1 MTGDFDP
8 SDHRWSASA
17 DRAAWS
23 VRLCRAGF
31 GKRDCASV
39 FESALGRSSSLGCPP
54 MSAAGVQAFVACT
67 SRKRHLPV
75 PGLQLRDL
83 NGPLMQRAAEWTSRL
98 ESARRTIAALDLYT
112 GNSWFVARDLRDTL
126 GNDCLLWALS
136 AGFGLLGADDDIAP
150 YGATLARGHA
160 DSVVR
165 RTDPGGASRAT
176 RTWWGALCDWHGPS
190 SQTSCHRKIA
200 SVAAKHPADLFVVC
214 AGRSYVDA
222 MADDLARAASRLA
235 VPERLIIF
243 GSGVCPDDRL
253 RRSWVRVHSRVRLA
267 VGGALNSLFVRIAR
281 YALVERDSSPADAF
295 GMQAMV
301 DQLAASV
308 ERPSDIRRDRS
319 SDEQIA
325 DWIAGELQSG
335 ERISKSAALRK
346 LRRGGRACEQSRF
359 GRLFDDVQASLR

>member
-1 MTGDFDP
+1 
-8 SDHRWSASA
+8 
-17 DRAAWS
+17 
-23 VRLCRAGF
+23 
-31 GKRDCASV
+31 
-39 FESALGRSSSLGCPP
+39 
-54 MSAAGVQAFVACT
+54 MSAAAVHAFVACT
-67 SRKRHLPV
+67 SRKRYRPA

-83 NGPLMQRAAEWTSRL
+83 DGPVVRRIAEWTSRL
-98 ESARRTIAALDLYT
+98 DSARCAIAPLDLYT
-112 GNSWFVARDLRDTL
+112 GNSWYVARELRSTL
-126 GNDCLLWALS
+126 ANDSQLWALS
-136 AGFGLLGADDDIAP
+136 AGFGLLRADEDIAP
-150 YGATLARGHA
+150 YGATLTGGHA

-165 RTDPGGASRAT
+165 QTDPDGVSRVT
-176 RTWWGALCDWHGPS
+176 RTWWGALCDWRGPS
-190 SQTSCHRKIA
+190 SQTSSHREIA
-200 SVAAKHPADLFVVC
+200 SVAAKHPADLHVVC

-253 RRSWVRVHSRVRLA
+253 RRSWVRVQSRVRLA

-281 YALVERDSSPADAF
+281 YALAESDSSPADAL

-335 ERISKSAALRK
+335 ERISKSVALRK
-346 LRRGGRACEQSRF
+346 LRQGGRACEQSRF